1 MALADKI
8 KELRLRKAISLQD
21 LATATGASKA
31 HIWDLEQGRAKN
43 PTIELLTKISQTLD
57 TSIAELVGEQPSAES
72 DNPQVMAMFRDLK
85 SLQPDDLVAIRTM
98 MEHLNKR
105 KQE

>member
-1 MALADKI
+1 MSLAEKI
-8 KELRLRKAISLQD
+8 KELRLKKAISLQD

-57 TSIAELVGEQPSAES
+57 TSIAELVGERTDD
-72 DNPQVMAMFRDLK
+72 DNDDPQIVAMFRDLK
-85 SLQPDDLVAIRTM
+85 KLDPADQEAIRNM
-98 MEHLNKR
+98 MLHLNKR
-105 KQE
+105 IQR